1 MDYQRTL
8 NRVETYFDE
17 SATEVWARLTSDA
30 PVSKIRQ
37 TVRAGRENMR
47 LHLLSHVQKD
57 VKGLRILDAGC
68 GTGQLA
74 IDLAQKGADV
84 TAIDISPALVDIAQ
98 SRTPANLA
106 GKIDFQSGDLRNV
119 QGTFDTIIAMDS
131 LIYYQQS
138 DLLDVLDRLGSI
150 SDQVLFT
157 VAPRTPLL
165 WLMWQTGKM
174 FPREDRSPVMTPHAP
189 DRLIRSWNGAGKIS
203 DLGRISQ
210 MFYISH
216 AMEIKK

>member
-47 LHLLSHVQKD
+47 LHLLSRLKQD
-57 VKGLRILDAGC
+57 VRGMRILDAGC

-74 IDLAQKGADV
+74 IDLAKNGADV

-98 SRTPANLA
+98 SRTPAHLI
-106 GKIDFQSGDLRNV
+106 GKINFQSGDLRNV
-119 QGTFDTIIAMDS
+119 QGSFDAVVAMDS

-150 SDQVLFT
+150 SAQVLFT

-165 WLMWQTGKM
+165 WLMWQSGKL
-174 FPREDRSPVMTPHAP
+174 FPREDRSPIMTPHAP
-189 DRLIRSWNGAGKIS
+189 NRLIQSWTGAGKMS

-216 AMEIKK
+216 AMELSR